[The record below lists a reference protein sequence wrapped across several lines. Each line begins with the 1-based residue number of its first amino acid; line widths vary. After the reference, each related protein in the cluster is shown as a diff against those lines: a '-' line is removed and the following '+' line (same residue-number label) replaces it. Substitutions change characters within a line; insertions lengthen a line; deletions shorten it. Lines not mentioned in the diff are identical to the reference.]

1 MLLVQ
6 IIRLLT
12 CSFSKCMILGGSSG
26 MSFSKRSELTAGTSI
41 FYDLFQ
47 KDQIGHKIISTI
59 VCENLN
65 KEQTLVFMK
74 KKMREIVDKYPYF
87 GSRIVN
93 YSWRS
98 MDIDYDN
105 MVLYVEESRDSIVK
119 KILNEPFDENL
130 PGWQVIISSNNC
142 ILFVCDHIYGD
153 GAFIANVVRIL
164 FDNKSLN
171 NLPLPR
177 EKRSLSI
184 FSKIFLFFKIIYII
198 YYRFQLEKSH
208 PAPWADEE
216 TSQVCLAKLP
226 LIELKKIRD
235 RFSCSNGSHISIND
249 IIHTIIV
256 KANREYLNKNIISSA
271 AMFNMRNGDYFEENK
286 LGYILLT
293 NKLETNALPEETLK
307 DVNEFMQFYK
317 ETPATHI
324 ISKCMHWYYTWDNV
338 KACNLLRTLNRSVD
352 FIISNYMFQY
362 KDKHIQQGV
371 KIINAY
377 GTVTP
382 CDASQMYSISTYG
395 DIVNIYLTYKKSK
408 IRDIKKMQT
417 KFDDAMNWIKS

>member
-6 IIRLLT
+6 ITKLLT
-12 CSFSKCMILGGSSG
+12 CSFNKYMILGGSGG
-26 MSFSKRSELTAGTSI
+26 MSFFKRSELSASTSI

-47 KDQIGHKIISTI
+47 KDKIGHKIVSTI
-59 VCENLN
+59 ECDILN

-74 KKMREIVDKYPYF
+74 KKMREIVEKYSHF

-93 YSWRS
+93 HTWRS
-98 MDIDYDN
+98 MELDYDK
-105 MVLYVEESRDSIVK
+105 MVIYVEESRDSIVK
-119 KILNEPFDENL
+119 KILNESFDENL
-130 PGWQVIISSNNC
+130 PGWQVIISNNNC
-142 ILFVCDHIYGD
+142 IMFICDHIYGD

-171 NLPLPR
+171 NVPLPK
-177 EKRSLSI
+177 EKKALSF

-198 YYRFQLEKSH
+198 YYRFKMEESRS
-208 PAPWADEE
+208 APWADDE
-216 TSQVCLAKLP
+216 SGQVCLTRFSLS
-226 LIELKKIRD
+226 ELKKIRD

-256 KANREYLNKNIISSA
+256 KANSNYLNKDVISSA
-271 AMFNMRNGDYFEENK
+271 AMFNMRKGDYFEENK

-293 NKLETNALPEETLK
+293 NKVETNVLPEETLR
-307 DVNEFMQFYK
+307 DVHEFMQFYK

-324 ISKCMHWYYTWDNV
+324 ISKCMHWYYSWDNV
-338 KACNLLRTLNRSVD
+338 KACNLLRTLNSSVD

-362 KDKHIQQGV
+362 KDKHIQQGL
-371 KIINAY
+371 KIKNIY

-382 CDASQMYSISTYG
+382 CDASQMYSISTYD
-395 DIVNIYLTYKKSK
+395 DIVNVYLTYKKSK
-408 IRDIKKMQT
+408 IRDIERLQSN
-417 KFDDAMNWIKS
+417 FDEAFRWIQS